1 MTKTVPKEK
10 YDKLQMQLN
19 AWKKA
24 YNNVYEQLSKLK
36 ENIIINYR
44 LLQ

>member
-10 YDKLQMQLN
+10 YDELKMKLN

-24 YNNVYEQLSKLK
+24 YNRIYDELSKLRN
-36 ENIIINYR
+36 NIKINYE

>member
-10 YDKLQMQLN
+10 YDELQMKLN

-24 YNNVYEQLSKLK
+24 YSSIYEQLDKLRK
-36 ENIIINYR
+36 NIQLNMRI
-44 LLQ
+44 LQ